1 MEIVKVSGTDIE
13 LTTTKTF
20 VKKTTRSYRIWT
32 ESQEAL
38 KLAGFVPDAKY
49 SIKYCE
55 GPGGGIALQLHPEGS
70 RRVTKAT
77 RNGKARAIIDLHSNK
92 VAEIFEAG
100 TEIEVVYQSNGIIV
114 FKEAK

>member
-38 KLAGFVPDAKY
+38 KLAGFVPDSKY

-55 GPGGGIALQLHPEGS
+55 GGIALQLHPEGS

-92 VAEIFEAG
+92 VAEVFEAG

>member
-1 MEIVKVSGTDIE
+1 MEITNVSGTDIK

-20 VKKTTRSYRIWT
+20 VKKTTRSYRLWT

-38 KLAGFVPDAKY
+38 TLAGFVPDAKY
-49 SIKYCE
+49 SIKYCK
-55 GPGGGIALQLHPEGS
+55 GGIALQLDSEGS

-92 VAEIFEAG
+92 VAEVFEAG